1 MTKKVIV
8 IGAGGH
14 ATVCKEIIDSTP
26 QFSFAGFVGLANDS
40 EHRLSLGVE
49 DHLPEIRHGI
59 SEAVIGL
66 GQFETAQNR
75 KRIFE
80 LLRELGFSTPALV
93 SPFAVVAMTAEISEG
108 TVVCPGVI
116 VGPEVKIGRCA
127 ILNTSSV
134 VEHHCRIGEF
144 CHIAPN
150 AAVNGGVSIGDCSFV
165 GSGAV
170 VVQNTV
176 LPSGSFVK
184 AGSVVK

>member
-1 MTKKVIV
+1 MKKKVIV

-14 ATVCKEIIDSTP
+14 ASVCKEIIDSTNC
-26 QFSFAGFVGLANDS
+26 FSFAGFVGLADDL
-40 EHRLSLGVE
+40 EHHLLLGVE
-49 DHLPEIRHGI
+49 DQLPEMRKGI

-66 GQFETAQNR
+66 GQFETAENR

-80 LLRELGFSTPALV
+80 LLLNLGFSVPVLV
-93 SPFAVVAMTAEISEG
+93 SPFAVVSATAALSEG

-116 VGPEVKIGRCA
+116 VGPEVKIGRCT
-127 ILNTSSV
+127 ILNTRCV

-150 AAVNGGVSIGDCSFV
+150 AVVNGGVSIADYSFV

-170 VVQNTV
+170 VVQNAV